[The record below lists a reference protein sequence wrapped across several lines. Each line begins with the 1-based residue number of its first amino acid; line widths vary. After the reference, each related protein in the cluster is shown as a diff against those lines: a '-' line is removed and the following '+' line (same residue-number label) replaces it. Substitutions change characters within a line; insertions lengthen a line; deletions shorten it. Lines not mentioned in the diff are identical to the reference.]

1 MSMNVYT
8 LKAVPSEIKN
18 LDYTSTVLSGLTGI
32 DKEKLITNMKSMINA
47 LEYDSMRSA
56 GKSKINAQTLY
67 YLYELLNKYNTN
79 SKMATP
85 KKETK

>member
-1 MSMNVYT
+1 MDSRSIDYETLLENV
-8 LKAVPSEIKN
+8 VGMI
-18 LDYTSTVLSGLTGI
+18 GL
-32 DKEKLITNMKSMINA
+32 

-56 GKSKINAQTLY
+56 GKAKINAQTLY

>member
-1 MSMNVYT
+1 MGRMSHTCRRTRMKV
-8 LKAVPSEIKN
+8 
-18 LDYTSTVLSGLTGI
+18 I

-56 GKSKINAQTLY
+56 GKAKINAQTLY